1 MSPSETATSSLQEL
15 LLIKGGGFLFFN
27 FNVASENLLSYYIG
41 FLLENNS
48 ETFFSF
54 GEGGRR
60 RRGAGGVGGHL
71 IFRAL
76 IFLQSSSHL
85 DVEKNNKPGCKSRG
99 GNASGRQSP
108 DRRSSRRP
116 CESMSQTER
125 ALTSQRARCWELR
138 DVIKCRPL

>member
-1 MSPSETATSSLQEL
+1 MATSSLQEL

-27 FNVASENLLSYYIG
+27 FNVASGKFLSYYIG

-54 GEGGRR
+54 GEKEWGR
-60 RRGAGGVGGHL
+60 GGGHL

-76 IFLQSSSHL
+76 IFRQSSSHL

-99 GNASGRQSP
+99 GNAIGRQSP

-125 ALTSQRARCWELR
+125 ALTSQRARWEFR
-138 DVIKCRPL
+138 DVSKCRPL